1 MAPQAH
7 HERMEDILFGV
18 PAKENLLKYERI
30 IEELKE
36 AVRVGNFRLGKAVP
50 SITAVSRELGCS
62 RETVV
67 KAYDILKKEGVL
79 DSRPGKGFFI
89 ASEKIANCP
98 RVLLLLNNL
107 TPYMEVLYN
116 AFLGAL
122 ADRALV
128 DVFFH
133 HNRIEIFEK
142 LLRDHRGRYFSY
154 IIKPFAHKRIPDA
167 LRDLAAADTL
177 ILDRREGIG
186 DGRSH
191 IAQNFRDDLRAS
203 LEQGRERLSRYEK
216 LVLVYSP
223 RQVHPAVCVEAFG
236 EFLHQNRLKG
246 EVIERIRPEDVAD
259 RTAYLTITDEDLVSV
274 LKGCRERG
282 WQPGQ
287 QVGIISYNDTPLK
300 EFVSGGLTVISADF
314 AQMGREAATFALTK
328 QPVQTDV
335 FARLIE
341 RASL

>member
-1 MAPQAH
+1 M
-7 HERMEDILFGV
+7 FGV

-98 RVLLLLNNL
+98 RVFLLLNNL

-116 AFLGAL
+116 AFMGAL
-122 ADRALV
+122 ADRAIV

-142 LLRDHRGRYFSY
+142 LLRDNRGRYFSY
-154 IIKPFAHKRIPDA
+154 IVKPFAHKKVPDA
-167 LRDLAAADTL
+167 LRELSPADTL
-177 ILDRREGIG
+177 ILDRREGLG

-191 IAQNFRDDLRAS
+191 IAQDFRADLYAS
-203 LEQGRERLSRYEK
+203 LEQGRTRLARYQK
-216 LVLVYSP
+216 IVLVYSP
-223 RQVHPAVCVEAFG
+223 KQIHPAVCVEAFRK
-236 EFLHQNRLKG
+236 FLHDSGLSG
-246 EVIERIRPEDVAD
+246 EVVERIRPGEVAQG
-259 RTAYLTITDEDLVSV
+259 TAYLTITDEDLVSV
-274 LKGCRERG
+274 LTGCRSQG
-282 WQPGQ
+282 WLPGQ

-300 EFVSGGLTVISADF
+300 EFVCGGLTVISADF
-314 AQMGREAATFALTK
+314 ARMGREAATFALTK
-328 QPVQTDV
+328 QPVQTDE